1 MLAQTKRR
9 IAPIRLLSIESEGFS
24 YFPRQEVIFHEKITA
39 GVGENGSGKT
49 TFNNMVRL
57 LFGASKFD
65 NGHSLRTF
73 FERNDVFEIYV
84 LGRFDNSFQKAYNMR
99 PFDPIGK
106 KQDVVT
112 VVCRLIFNDPSVK
125 RNYYINDGEF
135 DLEKDLKKTLRWLEV
150 EQFHRQFHEVGISK
164 ALIRSFSL
172 SQGNTEEVLKKD
184 EEGLANYL
192 LDICGEQERI
202 DEFNNI
208 KKRIGEQQQQFQAL
222 AEQKE
227 LEEARVRQLQ
237 QRIERCKQ
245 INDATKQIQQYRFDL
260 PISQYA
266 QYLDDLENSTNNFAN
281 MEEQYKRLYQDI
293 QNLMSEQIQYEKE
306 APIIEGKYTDIKA
319 KLKTLQDQ
327 KVAFEIELSE
337 LKASLA
343 IVADFLKQY
352 ENIEPVDEKE
362 LQAKENAAEKEYEE
376 ATGTWKVIDRE
387 KEVCEKTIQ
396 RLEEQGAVEFPKS
409 VQQMIDTL
417 KGSKV
422 EHLLIADYIE
432 ILDESW
438 RQSIEAL
445 LGSERFT
452 ITVSDKAWVNVMK
465 LAQQQKYPFWISP
478 FNSNPCKLHEK
489 SVLNKV
495 KVLDDRIMGYLKKFE
510 HYMVCDTME
519 EAYEWGKK
527 GKSAILNHPYPYK
540 VVERG
545 GRAIKESGIFC
556 GKEAYKAQLKETK
569 SKFSQL
575 IPRWKQAENTMNSTK
590 KKLKEIQEII
600 EIQKQVR
607 IVPAKKVEMDDLSSK
622 KLQVQNN
629 LNSLAVE
636 IELKHASE
644 EDIIKSI
651 KTLHSNLN
659 RIVGIISEKES
670 KKDDLLPYLQL
681 EEENVNKAKVALN
694 QAEEQL
700 TMEQVE
706 YVNNAEYLE
715 NIATIDFYHQ
725 TIKELENRIKMLRNI
740 SNTDIILVG
749 EEQKMIRLEQKYK
762 QHQKVLQNHRD
773 EIEQVKENLGDL
785 EKKHALAEQEYH
797 TMVEEVFTNIR
808 KSLQELSKET
818 SIQADLR
825 AFHIGEEKWKVDYR
839 IGFHGKEMNSYRNK
853 ARLSGGQ
860 KAIASLL
867 LTFAAIRS
875 DGGLSFMI
883 LDEPFAHLDQERIN
897 VAGEFLRQTGVQFFI
912 AMPYSENVKLL
923 MPWVDMQVNFR
934 PKRVSEEVAPPITY
948 GVINDE
954 YLAKRNA
961 I

>member
-106 KQDVVT
+106 KKDVVT
-112 VVCRLIFNDPSVK
+112 IVCRLMLNDPSVK

-266 QYLDDLENSTNNFAN
+266 QYLDDLEKSTNNYAN

-293 QNLMSEQIQYEKE
+293 QYLMNEQIQYEKE

-327 KVAFEIELSE
+327 KVSFEIELSE

-352 ENIEPVDEKE
+352 ENIEPIDEKE

-376 ATGTWKVIDRE
+376 ATGTWKVIDHE

-417 KGSKV
+417 KGSKI

-432 ILDESW
+432 ISDESW

-495 KVLDDRIMGYLKKFE
+495 KVLDNRIMGYLKKFE

-519 EAYEWGKK
+519 EAYEWIKK

-545 GRAIKESGIFC
+545 GRAIKENGIFC
-556 GKEAYKAQLKETK
+556 GKEAYKAQLKEAK

-600 EIQKQVR
+600 DIQKHVR
-607 IVPAKKVEMDDLSSK
+607 IVPAKKVEMDDLSSE

-629 LNSLAVE
+629 LNSLEVE

-644 EDIIKSI
+644 EDIVKSI

-659 RIVGIISEKES
+659 RVVGIISEKES
-670 KKDDLLPYLQL
+670 KKDDLLPYLQS
-681 EEENVNKAKVALN
+681 EEENVNKAKVALS

-700 TMEQVE
+700 TMEQME
-706 YVNNAEYLE
+706 YVKNAEYLE

-808 KSLQELSKET
+808 KSLQELSQET